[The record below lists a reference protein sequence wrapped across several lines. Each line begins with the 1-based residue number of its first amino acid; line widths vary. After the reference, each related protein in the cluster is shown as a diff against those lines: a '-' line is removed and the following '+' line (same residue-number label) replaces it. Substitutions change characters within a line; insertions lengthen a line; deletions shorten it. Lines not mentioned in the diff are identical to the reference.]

1 MCTSNVK
8 NLQCV
13 SLQSMTPYSI
23 HTNHQTN
30 DKFYGARKNLYV
42 DVEDVEYFHL
52 PFNILIC
59 DLRYIS
65 IINCH
70 VSSWLITFNE
80 VP

>member
-1 MCTSNVK
+1 MIKV
-8 NLQCV
+8 
-13 SLQSMTPYSI
+13 
-23 HTNHQTN
+23 
-30 DKFYGARKNLYV
+30 GARKNPFV
-42 DVEDVEYFHL
+42 DVITALLSFT
-52 PFNILIC
+52 FNILIC